1 MTTRDIVLIAL
12 FAALTA
18 ALGLF
23 PPVYVVAAP
32 VTAQSLGVMLAGSV
46 IGARRGALAMLVFL
60 VLVAVG
66 APILAGGRGGF
77 GLFLGPSG
85 GFLLAWPIAAFVIGW
100 LTERQWHHYGYG
112 VAALINAIGGMVVIY
127 LIGVP
132 WLSAVTD
139 LSLLQASI
147 ASASYLPGDAIKVA
161 IAAFVAVT
169 VKRAYPIIEAARR
182 GA

>member
-23 PPVYVVAAP
+23 PPVYVIAAP

-46 IGARRGALAMLVFL
+46 IGARRGGLSMVLFL

-77 GLFLGPSG
+77 GIFLGPSG
-85 GFLLAWPIAAFVIGW
+85 GFLLAWPVAAFLIGW

-112 VAALINAIGGMVVIY
+112 VAALINLIGGTVVIY
-127 LIGVP
+127 LIGIP
-132 WLSAVTD
+132 WLAATTD
-139 LSLLQASI
+139 LTLMRASI
-147 ASASYLPGDAIKVA
+147 ATASFLPGDVIKVA

-169 VKRAYPIIEAARR
+169 VKRAYPMIEPARR
-182 GA
+182 RP